1 MLQPIEILRQFSHEC
16 FVSGEVVAQRLG
28 ISRASVH
35 NAIRLA
41 KDYGL
46 TVHALPGRGYRL
58 AQPVTWLD
66 ESRLADLFTQ
76 RAIAPVFFPALD
88 STNGWLL
95 AQRDVRHKTLVFAE
109 WQDKGRGR
117 RGRSWLTGL
126 GAGLTFSLAWRFDR
140 PVSDLS
146 GLSLVVGLSL
156 VKCLRDLGLALAAVK
171 WPNDVLVGNAKLAGV
186 LIELVGDMLGPSL
199 AVIGVGLNVMGS
211 GSLQGAVSQPVTDV
225 TVHLGQID
233 RNLLLRDLV
242 GQLDDDLLRF
252 ERSGFDSFREE
263 WAQFHAFQN
272 QRVQLTPAM
281 GDCIVGEAV
290 GVDASGALLLAD
302 ANGLRRFHSGE
313 VSLRPLP

>member
-1 MLQPIEILRQFSHEC
+1 M
-16 FVSGEVVAQRLG
+16 A
-28 ISRASVH
+28 
-35 NAIRLA
+35 
-41 KDYGL
+41 
-46 TVHALPGRGYRL
+46 
-58 AQPVTWLD
+58 
-66 ESRLADLFTQ
+66 
-76 RAIAPVFFPALD
+76 
-88 STNGWLL
+88 
-95 AQRDVRHKTLVFAE
+95 
-109 WQDKGRGR
+109 
-117 RGRSWLTGL
+117 GL

-156 VKCLRDLGLALAAVK
+156 VKCLRELGLAQAAVK

-225 TVHLGQID
+225 AVHLGPID
-233 RNLLLRDLV
+233 RNTLLKDLV
-242 GQLDDDLLRF
+242 SRLDDDLQRF
-252 ERSGFDSFREE
+252 ERCGFDSFREE
-263 WAQFHAFQN
+263 WTQFHAYQN
-272 QRVQLTPAM
+272 QRVQLTSAM

-302 ANGLRRFHSGE
+302 ASGLRRFHSGE